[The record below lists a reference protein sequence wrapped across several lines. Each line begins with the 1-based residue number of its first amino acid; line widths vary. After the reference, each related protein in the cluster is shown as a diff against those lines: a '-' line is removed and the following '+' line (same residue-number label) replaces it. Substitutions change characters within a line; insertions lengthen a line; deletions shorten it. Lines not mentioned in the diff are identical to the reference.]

1 MSSVNIIIEE
11 KYYSKDPQSS
21 DLGRKIIS
29 ESIKM
34 LDQMGYE
41 EFTFKKI
48 ANQISSTE
56 ASIYR
61 YFENKHKLLLY
72 LATWYWSWLE
82 YMIDYRTH
90 FITNKEEKLREVLKI
105 VCHVESMPE
114 SVSASIDLNAL
125 RRLVQIE
132 SDKTYLT
139 KHVDEINNQGLFMGF
154 KSLCHKISE
163 VILTINPSYKYANAV
178 TSMLLETSHQQ
189 AFFALHLPS
198 LTEISKDSN
207 ITIETQVYDFVQDTV
222 FKLIENSKK

>member
-1 MSSVNIIIEE
+1 MSAVNIIIEE

-29 ESIKM
+29 KSIIM
-34 LDQMGYE
+34 LDEMGYE
-41 EFTFKKI
+41 EFTFKKL
-48 ANQISSTE
+48 ANHISSTE
-56 ASIYR
+56 ASVYR

-82 YMIDYRTH
+82 YMIDYKTH
-90 FITNKEEKLREVLKI
+90 FITNREEKLREILKI
-105 VCHVESMPE
+105 VCHADKMPD
-114 SVSASIDLNAL
+114 SVSAGLDINAL

-154 KSLCHKISE
+154 KSLCHKVSE
-163 VILTINPSYKYANAV
+163 VILTINPSYKYPNAIA
-178 TSMLLETSHQQ
+178 SMILETSHQQ

-198 LTEISKDSN
+198 LTEVSKESGMA
-207 ITIETQVYDFVQDTV
+207 IETQVYDFVEDSV
-222 FKLIENSKK
+222 FRLIQSQKK